1 MVWGLTLGAD
11 SNVNG
16 FDCSLCDG
24 RAGSSMMRVPEHGA
38 WTHAREDASAGERDA
53 AALGAG
59 AGAVLEAGHALTWNA
74 STPAASAASDAEDSG
89 RDERLAEV
97 EVAVL
102 GVLLVLTVLG
112 NAVVL
117 LALYAR
123 RRCGGRRKLSRM
135 FYFIL
140 HLSVADMVTAFFS
153 VLPQLVWKVTFRF
166 QGGNVLCKVV
176 KFGQPLGVYLSSYVL
191 TATALDR
198 YRAICHPLTYCSWSS
213 SRARAMVMAAWGM
226 SLLFCL
232 PQVFIFSIEPVE
244 GGFDCW
250 ATFVPEWGQRAYVT
264 WYTCS
269 VFMVPLTVLLFTYSR
284 ICCEIWRSASSKNAP
299 VLVDSTCKTCPH
311 VHAYAYRFAPH
322 HQPPPV
328 STNSFSYA
336 RSQHQATQRTNP
348 LISRAK
354 INTVKQT
361 VLVIAI
367 YIICSAPFICVQ
379 LWAAWGSTDHP
390 FFQGRHMTIL
400 ALLFSLNSCVNPW
413 IYLAFNKDLVRMLW
427 LLLSCQ
433 NGSSSGHVLSA
444 HSGGSGSS
452 QSNTQHRT
460 CFTDL
465 NNHVPG
471 PGTAIGTAIGRH
483 RENQAVASLL
493 SKGRSVYSNG
503 HASHSC
509 SR

>member
-1 MVWGLTLGAD
+1 
-11 SNVNG
+11 
-16 FDCSLCDG
+16 
-24 RAGSSMMRVPEHGA
+24 MRVPDHWA
-38 WTHAREDASAGERDA
+38 WTRGDAGDADGGGGDGSGGGAAPPAWNATA
-53 AALGAG
+53 AA
-59 AGAVLEAGHALTWNA
+59 
-74 STPAASAASDAEDSG
+74 DDDSG
-89 RDERLAEV
+89 RDERLAQV
-97 EVAVL
+97 EVGVL
-102 GVLLVLTVLG
+102 GALLVLTVLG

-153 VLPQLVWKVTFRF
+153 VLPQLAWKVTFRF
-166 QGGNVLCKVV
+166 HGGNILCKAV

-213 SRARAMVMAAWGM
+213 SRARAMVGAAWGL

-244 GGFDCW
+244 GGYDCW
-250 ATFVPEWGQRAYVT
+250 ATFAPEWGQRAYVT

-269 VFMVPLTVLLFTYSR
+269 VFMIPLTVLLFTYSR
-284 ICCEIWRSASSKNAP
+284 ICCEIWRSASSKHAP
-299 VLVDSTCKTCPH
+299 VLVDGTCKTCPH

-322 HQPPPV
+322 QQPQPV
-328 STNSFSYA
+328 SSNSFAYA
-336 RSQHQATQRTNP
+336 RSQQQAQPRTNP

-379 LWAAWGSTDHP
+379 LWAAWGNADNP
-390 FFQGRHMTIL
+390 FFQGRYMTIL
-400 ALLFSLNSCVNPW
+400 TLLFSLNSCVNPW

-427 LLLSCQ
+427 LLVACKS
-433 NGSSSGHVLSA
+433 GPFASSGHVLSA
-444 HSGGSGSS
+444 HSGGSHSGSS
-452 QSNTQHRT
+452 QSNTTQHRT

-465 NNHVPG
+465 NNHIPG
-471 PGTAIGTAIGRH
+471 PGTAIGRTR
-483 RENQAVASLL
+483 
-493 SKGRSVYSNG
+493 
-503 HASHSC
+503 
-509 SR
+509 

>member
-1 MVWGLTLGAD
+1 
-11 SNVNG
+11 
-16 FDCSLCDG
+16 
-24 RAGSSMMRVPEHGA
+24 MMRVPEHWA
-38 WTHAREDASAGERDA
+38 WTRAERAGGQEGAEERPGPGLVDA
-53 AALGAG
+53 
-59 AGAVLEAGHALTWNA
+59 VWNA
-74 STPAASAASDAEDSG
+74 TAPGAEDDDSG
-89 RDERLAEV
+89 RDERLAQV

-153 VLPQLVWKVTFRF
+153 VLPQLAWKVTFRF
-166 QGGNVLCKVV
+166 HGGNFLCKAV

-213 SRARAMVMAAWGM
+213 SRARAMVGAAWGL

-232 PQVFIFSIEPVE
+232 PQVFIFSIEPME
-244 GGFDCW
+244 GGYDCW
-250 ATFVPEWGQRAYVT
+250 ATFVPQWGQRAYVT

-269 VFMVPLTVLLFTYSR
+269 VFMIPLAVLLFTYSR
-284 ICCEIWRSASSKNAP
+284 ICCEIWRSASSKHAP
-299 VLVDSTCKTCPH
+299 TLGTCKTCPH

-322 HQPPPV
+322 QQPAPV
-328 STNSFSYA
+328 SSNSFAYA
-336 RSQHQATQRTNP
+336 RSQQQAAQRTNP

-379 LWAAWGSTDHP
+379 LWAAWGNADNP
-390 FFQGRHMTIL
+390 FFQGRYMTIL
-400 ALLFSLNSCVNPW
+400 TLMFSLNSCVNPW

-427 LLLSCQ
+427 LLVSCQ
-433 NGSSSGHVLSA
+433 GGAPSGHPLSA

-452 QSNTQHRT
+452 QSNTTQHRT

-465 NNHVPG
+465 ANNHVPG
-471 PGTAIGTAIGRH
+471 PGTAFGRT
-483 RENQAVASLL
+483 RDGVSGLL
-493 SKGRSVYSNG
+493 YKGRALNGNGRANG
-503 HASHSC
+503 HAQ
-509 SR
+509 R